1 MVKAVMSDWL
11 SASMLHNRD
20 VILNADVPTRAA
32 IALGTTA
39 AYPLLLMP
47 MGALLLRRRRDVNT
61 KESAFESA
69 VLRPALPQ
77 FWFHA
82 AKALAC
88 VAVCM
93 FHVPMWLARAPN
105 IKWRSDEATWLN
117 TLLFVPAAVV
127 LFDLTAYVGHRAMHT
142 RLLYKLSRHDLH
154 HANRTPCSM
163 WDGMYTATFEM
174 MYILV
179 VTWLPC
185 FVLPCHVLA
194 IFFYVYPVAF
204 LVAVVDHSGRDF
216 TVTLPELPSL
226 GLPRIVLYDSK
237 RHDDHH
243 RLRKGN
249 YATIVFQIDT
259 LFGTEINRKRPPTH
273 AQQLWAH
280 AAVKVRVVG
289 RFGVLYLRLKDNLS
303 ELSERSGLSDLSERS
318 GVAELSER
326 LSRRVSYY
334 LEDPEPDGE
343 EYVKVD

>member
-1 MVKAVMSDWL
+1 
-11 SASMLHNRD
+11 
-20 VILNADVPTRAA
+20 
-32 IALGTTA
+32 
-39 AYPLLLMP
+39 
-47 MGALLLRRRRDVNT
+47 
-61 KESAFESA
+61 
-69 VLRPALPQ
+69 
-77 FWFHA
+77 
-82 AKALAC
+82 
-88 VAVCM
+88 
-93 FHVPMWLARAPN
+93 
-105 IKWRSDEATWLN
+105 
-117 TLLFVPAAVV
+117 
-127 LFDLTAYVGHRAMHT
+127 
-142 RLLYKLSRHDLH
+142 
-154 HANRTPCSM
+154 
-163 WDGMYTATFEM
+163 MYTATFEM

-303 ELSERSGLSDLSERS
+303 ELSARSRPSPTMRGRGRWGSLSARWRSCSRRCGTRSGSRS
-318 GVAELSER
+318 A
-326 LSRRVSYY
+326 RRS
-334 LEDPEPDGE
+334 
-343 EYVKVD
+343 